1 MGRLLWYN
9 HKVMDRRKIE
19 HFTASLAI
27 ILLFVNT
34 IGAILAAANIFFN
47 WDLFPPYIEKFIW
60 FIFVSFLSIIVS
72 SVLVN
77 IMINIGIIAA
87 NSEHKAQ
94 HDHDQR

>member
-9 HKVMDRRKIE
+9 HKTMDRRKIE

-27 ILLFVNT
+27 TLLFINT
-34 IGAILAAANIFFN
+34 IGAILAAANTFFQ
-47 WDLFPPYIEKFIW
+47 WDIFPPNIEKVIW
-60 FIFVSFLSIIVS
+60 FIFVSFLAIIVS

-87 NSEHKAQ
+87 NSEHKA
-94 HDHDQR
+94 HHV